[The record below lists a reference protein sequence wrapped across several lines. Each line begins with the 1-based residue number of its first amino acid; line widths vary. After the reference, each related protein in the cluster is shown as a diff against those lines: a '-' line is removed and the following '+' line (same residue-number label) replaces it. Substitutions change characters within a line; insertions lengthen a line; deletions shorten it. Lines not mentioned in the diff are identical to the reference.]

1 VATLPSATRSSEQI
15 LGILARLLVDL
26 LKLDR
31 LLGSGTDRG
40 LTVSDR
46 VGAEIGWIGSAEGR
60 RNGSTSISSGEG
72 AIGLGDLHRS

>member
-40 LTVSDR
+40 LTVF
-46 VGAEIGWIGSAEGR
+46 G
-60 RNGSTSISSGEG
+60 
-72 AIGLGDLHRS
+72 